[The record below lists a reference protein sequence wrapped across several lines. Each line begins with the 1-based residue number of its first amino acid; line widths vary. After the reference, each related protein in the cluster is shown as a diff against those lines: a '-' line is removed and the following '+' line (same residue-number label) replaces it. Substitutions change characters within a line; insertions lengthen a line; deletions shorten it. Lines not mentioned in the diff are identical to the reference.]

1 MPTSEIELKFFS
13 AARKDT
19 QVGVD
24 YLPNG
29 VAVVQVKAGGKTPGK
44 ILRQEFIEAQGSSS
58 QRQALHS
65 WVNQHG
71 LHKTP
76 CVCLMNDD
84 DCDINQIEKPNVD
97 ESELIQALTW
107 KIKDLV
113 SYDIDSAVVE
123 MYPMP
128 DSSKNNT
135 QQVSVVSAQ
144 DSVIASYVESINSS
158 GLRLEAIDIYDLV
171 RKNLPSIRN
180 SSEMTQAVL
189 SIGEQT
195 GELSIFNDTDLY
207 VSRSFKIGSLQLQT
221 ASSEDQS
228 VYDSLLLEI
237 QRSMDY
243 YESYYGL
250 GSVRLMEIFPRTAVT
265 EKMALYL
272 QNLTSFD
279 IDFVETGSDDEQ
291 SPNLQPLCFNAYCA
305 SMRGVL

>member
-1 MPTSEIELKFFS
+1 MGLFTT
-13 AARKDT
+13 ARKDT

-29 VAVVQVKAGGKTPGK
+29 VAVVQVKTGGKTPGE
-44 ILRQEFIEAQGSSS
+44 ILRQDFIEAQGASS
-58 QRQALHS
+58 QREALHN
-65 WVNQHG
+65 WVDQHG

-76 CVCLMNDD
+76 CVCIINDD

-113 SYDIDSAVVE
+113 SYDIGSAVVE
-123 MYPMP
+123 VYPMP
-128 DSSKNNT
+128 DSSKNKT
-135 QQVSVVSAQ
+135 RQVSVVSAQ
-144 DSVIASYVESINSS
+144 DSVIANYVEGIASS
-158 GLRLEAIDIYDLV
+158 GLKLEAIDIYDLV
-171 RKNLPSIRN
+171 RTNLQTIRN
-180 SSEMTQAVL
+180 SSETTQAVL
-189 SIGEQT
+189 SIEQRT
-195 GELSIFNDTDLY
+195 GELSIFHDTDLY
-207 VSRSFKIGSLQLQT
+207 VSRRFKIGSVQLQT
-221 ASSEDQS
+221 ANSEDQS

-243 YESYYGL
+243 FESYYGL
-250 GSVRLMEIFPRTAVT
+250 GSVRLMEIFPRTAVI

-279 IDFVETGSDDEQ
+279 IDFVKTGSDDEQ
-291 SPNLQPLCFNAYCA
+291 SLNLQPHCFNAYCA

>member
-1 MPTSEIELKFFS
+1 MGFFS

-24 YLPNG
+24 YLSDG
-29 VAVVQVKAGGKTPGK
+29 VAVVQVKTGGKTPGK
-44 ILRQEFIEAQGSSS
+44 ILRQEFIESQGTSS
-58 QRQALHS
+58 QRKALHA
-65 WVNQHG
+65 WVDQHG

-76 CVCLMNDD
+76 CVCLINDD

-123 MYPMP
+123 VYPMP
-128 DSSKNNT
+128 VSSKNKIH
-135 QQVSVVSAQ
+135 QVSVVSAQ
-144 DSVIASYVESINSS
+144 DSVVADYVERIQSS
-158 GLRLEAIDIYDLV
+158 GLTLKAIDIYDLV

-180 SSEMTQAVL
+180 SSETAQAVL
-189 SIGEQT
+189 SIEERI
-195 GELSIFNDTDLY
+195 GELSIFYDTDLY
-207 VSRSFKIGSLQLQT
+207 VSRRFKIGAVQLQT
-221 ASSEDQS
+221 ANSEDQS

-237 QRSMDY
+237 QRSLDY

-250 GSVRLMEIFPRTAVT
+250 GSVRLMEVFPRTPVT

-272 QNLTSFD
+272 QNLTNFD
-279 IDFVETGSDDEQ
+279 IDFVHTDSDNEPT
-291 SPNLQPLCFNAYCA
+291 SNLQPLCFNAYCA
-305 SMRGVL
+305 SLRGVAL

>member
-1 MPTSEIELKFFS
+1 MGFFS
-13 AARKDT
+13 IARKDT
-19 QVGVD
+19 QVGVN

-29 VAVVQVKAGGKTPGK
+29 LAVVQVKTGGNSRGR
-44 ILRQEFIEAQGSSS
+44 ILRQDFIETANVAEQHK
-58 QRQALHS
+58 ALHD
-65 WVNQHG
+65 WVDTHG

-76 CVCLMNDD
+76 CVCLINDD
-84 DCDINQIEKPNVD
+84 DCDVNQIEKPNVE

-113 SYDIDSAVVE
+113 SYDVGSAVID

-128 DSSKNNT
+128 VSSKNNT

-144 DSVIASYVESINSS
+144 DSIVADYVESIQSS
-158 GLRLEAIDIYDLV
+158 GLSLKAIDIVDLV
-171 RKNLPSIRN
+171 RKNLPSIRG
-180 SSEMTQAVL
+180 SVETARAVL
-189 SIGEQT
+189 SIGERVS
-195 GELSIFNDTDLY
+195 ELSIFYDTDLY
-207 VSRSFKIGSLQLQT
+207 VSRRFKIGMAQLGK

-250 GSVRLMEIFPRTAVT
+250 GSIRLMEVFPRTPVT

-279 IDFVETGSDDEQ
+279 IDFLQTAADTEESSGD
-291 SPNLQPLCFNAYCA
+291 LQPLCFNAYCA
-305 SMRGVL
+305 SLRGVSW